1 MAQILLLL
9 FVYRPEHWLAAKTG
23 GLVGQ
28 AAAPSGGLPPI
39 VEFLARVA
47 AGLRSGGF
55 SLQNDKVLDVFYGG
69 FRIYVSLLGENGEE
83 IVEVTAPRHRSSVQ
97 QDCILYIVEYR
108 TDARYEMKAR
118 RPLFHEILFN
128 STLPPLEKSIPR
140 LGLEATLIVIAGSG
154 TVGIALTQLHYQ
166 LLSHPDKFAQLKKEL
181 HGCHVD
187 SDITWQELKKLPY
200 LTACIDEILRISHT
214 TTHRLARVASEGG
227 LQSKQYHIPAGE
239 KNTISM
245 STYLT
250 HTDPSLFPDPH
261 AFIPERWLLPEGK
274 ALSKYVNPFS
284 KGPRICL
291 GIE

>member
-1 MAQILLLL
+1 MA
-9 FVYRPEHWLAAKTG
+9 
-23 GLVGQ
+23 
-28 AAAPSGGLPPI
+28 PP
-39 VEFLARVA
+39 A
-47 AGLRSGGF
+47 
-55 SLQNDKVLDVFYGG
+55 
-69 FRIYVSLLGENGEE
+69 
-83 IVEVTAPRHRSSVQ
+83 RHRSSVQ

-227 LQSKQYHIPAGE
+227 LQSKQYHIPAGVSPFQRYGDSSILADE
-239 KNTISM
+239 GEE
-245 STYLT
+245 YHQHEHL
-250 HTDPSLFPDPH
+250 PH
-261 AFIPERWLLPEGK
+261 SHRPIPVP
-274 ALSKYVNPFS
+274 
-284 KGPRICL
+284 
-291 GIE
+291 